1 MGAPW
6 VIHPRYPRPAID
18 QLKPRHRKYFLQPR
32 RLLHQKSGYVP
43 AWTAWRYRN
52 GQQPWKAPAN
62 KIEHAA
68 SPRYTAKNGRQ
79 RYHICALPRNP
90 AIDRVRP
97 ALQTV
102 KEIFFGLYLHKF

>member
-62 KIEHAA
+62 KIEHAV
-68 SPRYTAKNGRQ
+68 NM
-79 RYHICALPRNP
+79 
-90 AIDRVRP
+90 RP
-97 ALQTV
+97 ARVIPLKTGAKGITFAPCPETLRLIECGQ
-102 KEIFFGLYLHKF
+102 LCSR